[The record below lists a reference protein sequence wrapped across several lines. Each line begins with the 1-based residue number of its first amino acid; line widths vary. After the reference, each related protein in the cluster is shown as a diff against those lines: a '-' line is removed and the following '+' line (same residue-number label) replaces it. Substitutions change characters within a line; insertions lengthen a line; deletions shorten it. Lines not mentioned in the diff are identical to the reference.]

1 MQDLEQA
8 IRERAYHLW
17 IEDDCRE
24 GAADAHWLAAQRE
37 ILSAS
42 LSTFARI
49 TTEQPK
55 SSKANRGA
63 ANSRKKRRAA

>member
-17 IEDDCRE
+17 VEDGCQD

-37 ILSAS
+37 ILGKS
-42 LSTFARI
+42 LSTFARV
-49 TTEQPK
+49 TAEPPK
-55 SSKANRGA
+55 VSKTKKSARNE
-63 ANSRKKRRAA
+63 KKRRAA